1 MCNKCLKGY
10 SRKDR
15 LTAHLK
21 TEHNIEESKQRNRF
35 KCPFCDDASFHTFNQ
50 LKVHCEIEHEKQLGN
65 TIKLEAYLMVAEYH
79 KHA

>member
-1 MCNKCLKGY
+1 MCNKCSKGY

-21 TEHNIEESKQRNRF
+21 TEHNIEQSKQRNRF

-50 LKVHCEIEHEKQLGN
+50 LKVHCEIEHEKQLGKVQIRGLF
-65 TIKLEAYLMVAEYH
+65 TGSRVS
-79 KHA
+79 